1 MRYCVVSQ
9 QRWFVLSSF
18 WLTVVV
24 TAPIVGLNSEERIK
38 EMVEAVNFK
47 LTDEELKSLEEP
59 YVPRPIVGHS

>member
-1 MRYCVVSQ
+1 MRYRVVSQ